1 MAKAQTKSNFQILM
15 AHENMPFVLVQQ
27 NFTTELEAVA
37 TVNAMAQALGI
48 AQFRGLAKF
57 LITGDSNP
65 PHMAEVIG
73 LAIMEAT

>member
-1 MAKAQTKSNFQILM
+1 M

-57 LITGDSNP
+57 LITKDNVSVVSSLVTFTNDMPNGMWSTN
-65 PHMAEVIG
+65 HS
-73 LAIMEAT
+73 